1 MLPVQ
6 HTQLRAKTDLAA
18 PTLAT
23 RLFANASG
31 LERSCGDTIDSID
44 TGDTGNTGNIMAT
57 WPGCR
62 AEAFAGG
69 LHPSRMPLARSR

>member
-18 PTLAT
+18 PSLAT
-23 RLFANASG
+23 RLFANAGG
-31 LERSCGDTIDSID
+31 LERSCGDAIETIETSETSETSDS
-44 TGDTGNTGNIMAT
+44 

-69 LHPSRMPLARSR
+69 LHPSRMPLARPL

>member
-6 HTQLRAKTDLAA
+6 HTQLRAQTDLAA
-18 PTLAT
+18 PSLAT
-23 RLFANASG
+23 RLFANAGG
-31 LERSCGDTIDSID
+31 LERSCGDAIETIETSETSDS
-44 TGDTGNTGNIMAT
+44 

-69 LHPSRMPLARSR
+69 LHPSRLPLARR